1 MTSIQ
6 NLTRREIRHFVP
18 YLPGKPIEEVQRE
31 LGLKKIV
38 KLASNENAIGPSRQA
53 VAALRQKAGLI
64 FRYPEGP
71 GTLLRLALAKKLKRH
86 PAEIILG
93 AGSDEII
100 ELLGKTFLNPQ
111 DEIVVSEHA
120 FIRYKMAADLMGAK
134 TVSVKMQNF
143 KHDALAMARAV
154 TRRTKIIFIANP
166 NNPTGTYLTKKEV
179 AEFLAALK
187 KQCAKVRP
195 PAGAPFIV
203 FDEAYFEF
211 AQFLEKD
218 YPDTL
223 KIDAQ
228 GFNLITLRTFSKI
241 YALAGLRVGYG
252 IARAEIVT
260 ELDRVRPP
268 FNVSSLAQAAAIAAL
283 EDRVHVQ
290 KSAKVVQQGLKF
302 LRENLQRLGFKT
314 IPSAGNFLL
323 VEVSPHLGKSLFKT
337 LLKKGVIARAMDEYE
352 LPYHLRVT
360 VGMPAEN
367 KFFIE
372 KFQEVVQP

>member
-1 MTSIQ
+1 
-6 NLTRREIRHFVP
+6 
-18 YLPGKPIEEVQRE
+18 
-31 LGLKKIV
+31 
-38 KLASNENAIGPSRQA
+38 
-53 VAALRQKAGLI
+53 
-64 FRYPEGP
+64 
-71 GTLLRLALAKKLKRH
+71 
-86 PAEIILG
+86 
-93 AGSDEII
+93 
-100 ELLGKTFLNPQ
+100 
-111 DEIVVSEHA
+111 
-120 FIRYKMAADLMGAK
+120 MGAK